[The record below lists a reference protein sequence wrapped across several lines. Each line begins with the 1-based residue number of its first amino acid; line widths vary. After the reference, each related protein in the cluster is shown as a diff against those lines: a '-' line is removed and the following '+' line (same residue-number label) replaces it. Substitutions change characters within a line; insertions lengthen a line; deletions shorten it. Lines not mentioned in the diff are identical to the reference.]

1 MVHLK
6 QICLWINRP
15 PFFIVLWHWVYGW
28 CCSGR
33 RYLLGNTKE
42 LSFLIKAGYC
52 LSVCFMLWFRL
63 FGCREIKGSSR
74 IMGEQI
80 NFSFYQSNGL
90 LFLMSSHWNISFLPL
105 SRLEGSYLLVWL
117 FLALGCCL
125 FLFAWVCGLCCGRS
139 VRAGMLDHPLR
150 LLLLLM
156 KLIIIKKK
164 VSNLHPFL

>member
-1 MVHLK
+1 MADVVQGEGISWVIPK
-6 QICLWINRP
+6 NCLSSSKP
-15 PFFIVLWHWVYGW
+15 
-28 CCSGR
+28 
-33 RYLLGNTKE
+33 
-42 LSFLIKAGYC
+42 GYC

-80 NFSFYQSNGL
+80 NFSFHQSNGL

-164 VSNLHPFL
+164 SFKSSSFPVQNL